1 MDRSRWSAARSGSET
16 LTLLGCHPGH
26 SDAYHV
32 PMGKPNDLQLP
43 RAVRWSLWLLAGTA
57 VGLLVG
63 FAFGLAKP
71 RVPGPA
77 AHVFEQGG
85 TT

>member
-1 MDRSRWSAARSGSET
+1 
-16 LTLLGCHPGH
+16 
-26 SDAYHV
+26 
-32 PMGKPNDLQLP
+32 MGKPNDLQLP